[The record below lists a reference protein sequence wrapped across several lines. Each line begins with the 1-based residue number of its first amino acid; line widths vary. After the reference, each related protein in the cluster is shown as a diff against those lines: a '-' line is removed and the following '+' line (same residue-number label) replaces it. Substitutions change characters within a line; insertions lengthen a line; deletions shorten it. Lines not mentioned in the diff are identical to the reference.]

1 MFEVHMRLTRHPSDL
16 PYGCFTFWG
25 GTLLVLLL
33 IRRSFTD
40 AQWESGA
47 RHIMLLFF
55 PLIFL
60 GLIAMTFGIALTVWR
75 RREWPLLLLSVLN
88 VTGLLAFILPV
99 PRETRELLMLVQVA
113 ATCGICALW
122 VLFVRRRQL
131 RAGGG
136 TRAAMLLATLML
148 LGAAVPAYAQSGAG
162 RVPHIGLLGV
172 TSAAGYARQ
181 VEALRQGF
189 RDLGYVEGQNLVI
202 EARWAD
208 GRYDRLPALAAE
220 LVRLQPD
227 VIVTSGPG
235 TRAAKEATA
244 TIPIVMAVAGDAV
257 AEGLVASLA
266 HPGGNITGS
275 TFFGPEVS
283 AKRLEILKS
292 AAPRLARIA
301 VLVNPSRDDLGVTL
315 TAVRKTASAL
325 SVELFEVP
333 ARSPQEFEGAFA
345 SMGRQKADGMLVIS
359 DSMFVANMRRLG
371 ELASARGLPAA
382 GSDEFADGGGLLAYG
397 VHFPEL
403 WRRASYF
410 VDRILKGASPG
421 VIPVEQASKFSLVLN
436 RKGAKALGLPLQQ
449 SLVLRADQVIE

>member
-1 MFEVHMRLTRHPSDL
+1 MAVAVIVL
-16 PYGCFTFWG
+16 YGM
-25 GTLLVLLL
+25 
-33 IRRSFTD
+33 
-40 AQWESGA
+40 A
-47 RHIMLLFF
+47 
-55 PLIFL
+55 P
-60 GLIAMTFGIALTVWR
+60 
-75 RREWPLLLLSVLN
+75 
-88 VTGLLAFILPV
+88 
-99 PRETRELLMLVQVA
+99 A
-113 ATCGICALW
+113 A
-122 VLFVRRRQL
+122 
-131 RAGGG
+131 
-136 TRAAMLLATLML
+136 
-148 LGAAVPAYAQSGAG
+148 AQSPAA
-162 RVPHIGLLGV
+162 RAPRIGLLGV

-208 GRYDRLPALAAE
+208 GHYDRLPALAAE

-257 AEGLVASLA
+257 AEGLVPGLA

-292 AAPRLARIA
+292 AVPRLTRVA
-301 VLVNPSRDDLGVTL
+301 VLVNPSRDDYGVTL
-315 TAVRKTASAL
+315 NMVKKTAAASGM
-325 SVELFEVP
+325 ELFEVP
-333 ARSPQEFEGAFA
+333 ARSPQEFESAFA
-345 SMGRQKADGMLVIS
+345 LMVRQKADGLLVIS

-371 ELASARGLPAA
+371 ELAAAKGLPGA

-403 WRRASYF
+403 WRRAPYF
-410 VDRILKGASPG
+410 VDRILKGSRPG

-436 RKGAKALGLPLQQ
+436 LKGAKALGLPMQQ

>member
-1 MFEVHMRLTRHPSDL
+1 MAVAVI
-16 PYGCFTFWG
+16 
-25 GTLLVLLL
+25 VLHGM
-33 IRRSFTD
+33 
-40 AQWESGA
+40 A
-47 RHIMLLFF
+47 
-55 PLIFL
+55 P
-60 GLIAMTFGIALTVWR
+60 
-75 RREWPLLLLSVLN
+75 
-88 VTGLLAFILPV
+88 
-99 PRETRELLMLVQVA
+99 A
-113 ATCGICALW
+113 A
-122 VLFVRRRQL
+122 
-131 RAGGG
+131 
-136 TRAAMLLATLML
+136 
-148 LGAAVPAYAQSGAG
+148 AQSPAA
-162 RVPHIGLLGV
+162 RAPRIGLLGV

-208 GRYDRLPALAAE
+208 GRYERLPALAAE

-257 AEGLVASLA
+257 AEGLVPSLA
-266 HPGGNITGS
+266 HPGGNVTGS

-292 AAPRLARIA
+292 AVPRLTRVA
-301 VLVNPSRDDLGVTL
+301 VLVNPSRDDYGVTL
-315 TAVRKTASAL
+315 NMVKKTAAAAGM
-325 SVELFEVP
+325 ELFEVP
-333 ARSPQEFEGAFA
+333 ARSPQEFENAFA
-345 SMGRQKADGMLVIS
+345 LMVRQKADGLLVIS

-371 ELASARGLPAA
+371 ELAAAKGLPGA
-382 GSDEFADGGGLLAYG
+382 GSDEFADGGGLIAYG

-410 VDRILKGASPG
+410 VDRILKGSKPG

-436 RKGAKALGLPLQQ
+436 LKGARALGLPIQQ